1 VSIFRQQMDVFRTVV
16 PLHTA
21 QPPYNLFER
30 SIERDVLRRPR
41 QNAVK
46 GRDSGGICGF
56 SGQG

>member
-16 PLHTA
+16 PLHTV
-21 QPPYNLFER
+21 ER